1 MSATRVSSMDT
12 SHAPLGT
19 FPAGNIGAMPA
30 FLQRSLVELSAG
42 FAAAWRRFTVADFEL
57 QKATQ
62 ALRQAKSAL
71 LVAEAEFDRD
81 CGANPMPLISSIRFA
96 EAQVEASRAALR
108 KVDPRSTE

>member
-1 MSATRVSSMDT
+1 
-12 SHAPLGT
+12 
-19 FPAGNIGAMPA
+19 MPA
-30 FLQRSLVELSAG
+30 FVQRSLIELSVG
-42 FAAAWRRFTVADFEL
+42 LMAAWRRFTVADFDL

-81 CGANPMPLISSIRFA
+81 CGANSMPLISSIRFA

-108 KVDPRSTE
+108 NVDPRSTE

>member
-1 MSATRVSSMDT
+1 
-12 SHAPLGT
+12 
-19 FPAGNIGAMPA
+19 MPA

-42 FAAAWRRFTVADFEL
+42 FAAAWRRLTVADFKL
-57 QKATQ
+57 QNATQ

-81 CGANPMPLISSIRFA
+81 CGANSMPLISSIRFA
-96 EAQVEASRAALR
+96 EAHVQASRAALR